1 MCCLSMGLWLHVSN
15 VIFVCINTY
24 LIIADCSFI
33 RMRQSYLYNLL
44 YPVHAWRRFA
54 YCYFLSYRR
63 VGECVVVGLRIRMA
77 VYVVNGALYRSVSLS
92 IHAYCDTSLCGDAD
106 TRLVGHFFRIIAY
119 WYPAR
124 IFCGVNFWIL
134 ELNF

>member
-44 YPVHAWRRFA
+44 YPVHVWRRFA
-54 YCYFLSYRR
+54 YYYFLSYRR

-77 VYVVNGALYRSVSLS
+77 VYVVNGALYRCCIAEHSRLLWYIALWGRWYKTCWSLFQDNSV
-92 IHAYCDTSLCGDAD
+92 
-106 TRLVGHFFRIIAY
+106 LVYGPNFLWSELLDFRA
-119 WYPAR
+119 
-124 IFCGVNFWIL
+124 
-134 ELNF
+134 